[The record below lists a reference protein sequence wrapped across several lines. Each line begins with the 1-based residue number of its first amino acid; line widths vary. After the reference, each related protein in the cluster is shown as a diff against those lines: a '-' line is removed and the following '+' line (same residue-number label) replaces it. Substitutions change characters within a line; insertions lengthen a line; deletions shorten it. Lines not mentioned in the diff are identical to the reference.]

1 METKK
6 CIMCGADTHSIISY
20 TKFCKPCSAKNKKEK
35 NKIMNELNIKRNKN
49 RDYSLDVGGK
59 VCSKCK
65 EYKEYKD
72 YNKCYKEKDG
82 YKSHCKICKHNEYIK
97 ENPQCNTGNGIK
109 CFNCGSK
116 SIRNWGK
123 FGANSSFRVH
133 ICNHCG
139 LHLYKS

>member
-1 METKK
+1 MESLFTL
-6 CIMCGADTHSIISY
+6 ILIFAIVYLIIKIITSY
-20 TKFCKPCSAKNKKEK
+20 LYMP
-35 NKIMNELNIKRNKN
+35 
-49 RDYSLDVGGK
+49 SLK
-59 VCSKCK
+59 
-65 EYKEYKD
+65 
-72 YNKCYKEKDG
+72 
-82 YKSHCKICKHNEYIK
+82 EYIK